1 MILASGARGRG
12 FESPLAPCFYWLPP
26 LDMSLFYW
34 LPPQDMSGGAC
45 RGWVTKG
52 PIGAAWN
59 ENPSRP
65 KDLRRRAVYII
76 KIRSSIS
83 IEILKSSNVKSGTPP
98 TNRQSPRMGESA
110 WNEIHTGPEDLR
122 KRVEREKKLPS
133 GRMNFRWIQ
142 IYWNKAESQPIVA
155 TRRLYG
161 LQYPVQSLS
170 RLQRIY
176 SQPAVNIRCKAIAR
190 GLYSLWS

>member
-1 MILASGARGRG
+1 MFFRFQKSGSRGRRAVTRHHSKGQWSRGMILASGARGRG

-98 TNRQSPRMGESA
+98 TNRQSPRMGEVRGTKS
-110 WNEIHTGPEDLR
+110 TRGPKTSVSE
-122 KRVEREKKLPS
+122 
-133 GRMNFRWIQ
+133 
-142 IYWNKAESQPIVA
+142 
-155 TRRLYG
+155 
-161 LQYPVQSLS
+161 
-170 RLQRIY
+170 
-176 SQPAVNIRCKAIAR
+176 
-190 GLYSLWS
+190 